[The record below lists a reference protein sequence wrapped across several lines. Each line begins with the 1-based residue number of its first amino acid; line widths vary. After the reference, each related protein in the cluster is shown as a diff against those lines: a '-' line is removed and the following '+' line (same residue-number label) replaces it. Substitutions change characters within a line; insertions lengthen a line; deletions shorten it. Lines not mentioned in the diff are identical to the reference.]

1 METCKIFEKT
11 KSNFERWKLQC
22 LRLKKLISINEK
34 SGFAKEKINKLED
47 RAIGTMKLSKKTQ
60 REKKK
65 FLEKWWEHQWAMGQL
80 QAA

>member
-47 RAIGTMKLSKKTQ
+47 RAIELSNTTEKTGQTKYKLSETC
-60 REKKK
+60 
-65 FLEKWWEHQWAMGQL
+65 
-80 QAA
+80 